1 MTIGPFGAR
10 EIPGRALS
18 GRTSGK
24 TRHGHT
30 AGMADEKP
38 DRAETA
44 RAKRSQST
52 PLPASREPT
61 RHHVPADVRDA
72 SFHTALRGYAR
83 VEVDRYVERVNGLI
97 AELEISRSPESAVRN
112 ALDRVGEQTGGI
124 LQQAGETANE
134 ITQTARAEAEATVD
148 GARSEAEQ
156 IVTGA
161 KEEAKRLVDRANAQ
175 AEKRRVQEE
184 ERIETRRREAE
195 DEMGALR
202 ADTDAIAAERR
213 QLLEEIEQLAER
225 LRDLA
230 DSATPNDD
238 PESPAGGDEA
248 DPDVASEEGGSDSS
262 PMAG

>member
-1 MTIGPFGAR
+1 
-10 EIPGRALS
+10 
-18 GRTSGK
+18 
-24 TRHGHT
+24 
-30 AGMADEKP
+30 MAED
-38 DRAETA
+38 DRNRAEA
-44 RAKRSQST
+44 ASAERPEGA
-52 PLPASREPT
+52 PPPAASEPE
-61 RHHVPADVRDA
+61 RPEVPSDIRDV
-72 SFHTALRGYAR
+72 SFHLVMRGYAR
-83 VEVDRYVERVNGLI
+83 DEVDRYVERVNGLI
-97 AELEISRSPESAVRN
+97 AELEITRSPESAIRH
-112 ALDRVGEQTGGI
+112 ALDRVGEQTSGI

-175 AEKRRVQEE
+175 AEERRVQEE

-225 LRDLA
+225 LGDLA
-230 DSATPNDD
+230 DSATPSDA